1 MYLFFYVLY
10 YIYMKE
16 LQKYLIH
23 IPRIV
28 IAALMMYFAVG
39 LILGNEEALMAGTK
53 FDLPF
58 WFMGFV
64 GVLCFCGGLLM
75 LWWRNG
81 KLQEYAHVGF
91 LIYFAGAYF
100 AHVSIGDPISVRIP
114 ALLFFSLTFFSLYM
128 LHIRLAKRD

>member
-1 MYLFFYVLY
+1 
-10 YIYMKE
+10 MKE
-16 LQKYLIH
+16 LQNYLLH
-23 IPRIV
+23 VPRVI

-39 LILGNEEALMAGTK
+39 LIMGNEQALMAGTK

-64 GVLCFCGGLLM
+64 GVLNFCGGLLL

-91 LIYFAGAYF
+91 LIYFLGAYF
-100 AHVSIGDPISVRIP
+100 AHVGINDPFSARFPSVV
-114 ALLFFSLTFFSLYM
+114 FFFLTFFSLYM
-128 LHIRLAKRD
+128 LHIRHAKRD